1 MAILSVY
8 HPRDPKASPLWQI
21 FSRHYDDFEKSYPE
35 KFEKKYG
42 FFRPVISEVVRAYL
56 RCGDLK
62 EGFARIRCP
71 KCGHEYLL
79 QFSCKVRCFCPSC
92 QAKRVVIFGHHLQE
106 NVFYPVPHRQ
116 YVFALPKMLRIYFKH
131 DRSLLTGLCQCAYKS
146 LLAFL
151 REVVHL
157 KNGVPGVVMAI
168 HTFGEYPDKFHP
180 HIHIISTDGL
190 FNGNGLFCVMRETD
204 LKPLED
210 LFRAEVFK
218 FLKKEGKINDE
229 MIGKLMNWR
238 HSGFSVDNG
247 VRISEKDEKGRESVA
262 QYIMRNV
269 FSEGKIKY
277 IEKSEKVIYHAKM
290 QKMEVRSA
298 KSETYNAKQNFKIYT
313 AEEFIAA
320 ITQHIPKKSFQM
332 VRYYGWYSNKSRGL
346 RLKNDEKNT
355 EPYTENSC
363 SCMADNEGH
372 ETIMYKDVEIIDVSR
387 YRPKKVP
394 SLKWRECIKKI
405 WKNDPLICP
414 ECLSEMRIISF
425 ITEGVLIKKILKY
438 LKLWDDQSSRDP
450 PVMPDIPSEIVYVP
464 VDDGWSQPG
473 SDLVS

>member
-1 MAILSVY
+1 MSILRVY
-8 HPRDPKASPLWQI
+8 HPREPKKSALWQI
-21 FSRHYDDFEKSYPE
+21 LDRHFEEFERNYSE

-42 FFRPVISEVVRAYL
+42 FFRRVIGEVVRAFL

-62 EGFARIRCP
+62 DGFARVRCP

-92 QAKRVVIFGHHLQE
+92 QAKRVVVFGHHLKE

-146 LLAFL
+146 LIIFL

-157 KNGVPGVVMAI
+157 KDGIPGVVMAI

-180 HIHIISTDGL
+180 HVHAIVTDGL
-190 FNGNGLFCVMRETD
+190 FNGNGLFYVMRETD

-229 MIGKLMNWR
+229 LIQKLMNWR

-290 QKMEVRSA
+290 QKMEVKRA
-298 KSETYNAKQNFKIYT
+298 KNETGSTKQNFKIYT

-332 VRYYGWYSNKSRGL
+332 VRYFGWYSNKSRGL
-346 RLKNDEKNT
+346 RLKNELQEIEEKEKPLT
-355 EPYTENSC
+355 
-363 SCMADNEGH
+363 
-372 ETIMYKDVEIIDVSR
+372 DVQIIDISR
-387 YRPKKVP
+387 YQPK
-394 SLKWRECIKKI
+394 
-405 WKNDPLICP
+405 
-414 ECLSEMRIISF
+414 
-425 ITEGVLIKKILKY
+425 
-438 LKLWDDQSSRDP
+438 
-450 PVMPDIPSEIVYVP
+450 PDFA
-464 VDDGWSQPG
+464 G
-473 SDLVS
+473 